1 MQHAERQHA
10 RLSASR
16 AERFMTC
23 PGSVRLEALMPYEP
37 PGEAAALGTA
47 LHELSE
53 RILRGEQID
62 DPDIPPDHIEM
73 AQSYANYVNSVS
85 ENPRKKLIEVNLDK
99 GLKSLHPSLGGTAD
113 AVVVEGNHLHIIDA
127 KFGRVLVEAENN
139 KQLMTYALG
148 AMRQLNAPADIQCT
162 MHIFQPRAG
171 HSKWTVSG
179 VDLISHGH
187 DLVNSARLALS
198 PDAPTIPSP
207 DACKYCKAKTI
218 CPSMRQKV
226 QDNARKDFAPDTT
239 VTPEMIE
246 LAKLAETWSEA
257 VLTAA
262 KQQLTNGA
270 TINGWNLK
278 PGRKTRF
285 WKSEELAAAALKD
298 YPQAFTLRSPAAIAD
313 LKIEVSEELIG
324 ITHAAPSL
332 AKEKAK
338 KAQD

>member
-37 PGEAAALGTA
+37 SGEAAALGTA

-62 DPDIPPDHIEM
+62 DPDIAPDHIEM
-73 AQSYANYVNSVS
+73 AQSYANYVNGIS
-85 ENPRKKLIEVNLDK
+85 EKPRKKLIEVNLDA

-148 AMRQLNAPADIQCT
+148 AMRQLNAPADIICT

-171 HSKWTVSG
+171 HSKWTVNG

-198 PDAPTIPSP
+198 PDAPTNPSP
-207 DACKYCKAKTI
+207 DACKYCRAKTI

-239 VTPEMIE
+239 ITPEMIE
-246 LAKLAETWSEA
+246 TAKLAETWADA
-257 VLTAA
+257 VLSAA
-262 KQQLTNGA
+262 KQQLTNGV
-270 TINGWNLK
+270 TISGWNLK

-285 WKSEELAAAALKD
+285 WKSEELAAVALKD
-298 YPQAFTLRSPAAIAD
+298 HPQAFTLRSPAAIAD
-313 LKIEVSEELIG
+313 LKIEVSEDLIG

-332 AKEKAK
+332 AKAK
-338 KAQD
+338 PPKTQD